1 MVISPIPVCFVWPG
15 ILLPASLVAFL
26 GGAAKFLFFDIE
38 ICRSNLWLPDGDD
51 ITPITAE
58 SCSLGMDATLSII
71 SSILSLACVLLVCIK
86 APKRKEFHDSK
97 EIVYPGYGGDIQN
110 LRTYSMEDSV
120 DESESIVSIDIE
132 GQKSRSM
139 RNKTSAYDLNLI
151 VEEPKKTI
159 ATDNNIMT
167 SIPLQHR
174 NPSTA
179 SDAISVRSAKKALKF
194 KRRVNPES
202 EKLRQ
207 AEPSIEYTEK
217 ELHQVFNDKANNSIH
232 LPETPP
238 MMTKPPTHNRNPSH
252 ESVTQNSSSPFFK
265 AAGNFKRSS
274 FSNMFSPAA
283 PSDESSF
290 IFRSPI
296 PFMKENSFSSPGS
309 SRRSTPNSS
318 KKKNNS
324 NKKKLAAAAELG
336 KKTEQTSNKSQ
347 KYDEAL
353 IQKCVIDLK
362 RSFSDSQLAG
372 GQDEI

>member
-1 MVISPIPVCFVWPG
+1 MVCKVVIWLMVISPIPVCFIWPG

-51 ITPITAE
+51 VTAITAE

-71 SSILSLACVLLVCIK
+71 SSTLSLACVLLVCLK
-86 APKRKEFHDSK
+86 APKRKEFHDPK

-120 DESESIVSIDIE
+120 DEDDSIVSIDIE

-139 RNKTSAYDLNLI
+139 RNKKSAYDLNLI
-151 VEEPKKTI
+151 VEKPKKTV
-159 ATDNNIMT
+159 TKDDIMT
-167 SIPLQHR
+167 SIPLHR

-179 SDAISVRSAKKALKF
+179 SDAISIRSAKKALKF
-194 KRRVNPES
+194 KRKINPES

-207 AEPSIEYTEK
+207 IEPSIEYTEK
-217 ELHQVFNDKANNSIH
+217 ELHQVFNDKSNNSLH

-238 MMTKPPTHNRNPSH
+238 MMKPPTHDRNPSH
-252 ESVTQNSSSPFFK
+252 ESMAQNSSPFFK
-265 AAGNFKRSS
+265 AGNFKRPL
-274 FSNMFSPAA
+274 SNMFSPAA
-283 PSDESSF
+283 PSDESSV
-290 IFRSPI
+290 ILRSPI
-296 PFMKENSFSSPGS
+296 PMMKENSYSSPG
-309 SRRSTPNSS
+309 SRRSTPSRKKNSS
-318 KKKNNS
+318 KKKS
-324 NKKKLAAAAELG
+324 AELG

-362 RSFSDSQLAG
+362 RSFSEDQLPV
-372 GQDEI
+372 GQDENIDYR